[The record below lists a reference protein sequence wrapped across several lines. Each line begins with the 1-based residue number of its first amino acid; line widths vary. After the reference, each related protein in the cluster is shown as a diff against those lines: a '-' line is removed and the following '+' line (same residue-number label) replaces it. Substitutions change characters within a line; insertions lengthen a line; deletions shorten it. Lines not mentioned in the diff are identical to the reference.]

1 MSNIFCS
8 NFLIPILIFF
18 SICFIPNAC
27 KQKEQSVQ
35 ITVENY
41 THSSIEDVKA
51 LKKLSDYDMFEL
63 PLAEI
68 KPKDGVLPYDLNSSL
83 FTDYAFKKRF
93 IYLPEGTAMSYHED
107 QAFDFPEGSLIFK
120 FFYYPKDFRLP
131 EKDLQHIET
140 RVLIRENNDWTA
152 LTYIWNEAQND
163 AFLTIAGETKTV
175 AWIDEAGK
183 NQTINYSVPNLIQ
196 CKSCHEFNSKMM
208 PIGPAARHLNKPYTF
223 TTSTI
228 NQLDHFITLDK
239 LQGITSAASCP
250 KLADYTDTSLSKN
263 DRARAYLDI
272 NCAHCHRPE
281 GPAKNSALNL
291 LASEKNPIAYG
302 VMKTPIAAGIGSGGL
317 KYDIVPGKPDQSI
330 LHYRMHSLQPGV
342 AMPELG
348 RKMAHTEGLALITD
362 WISEME

>member
-1 MSNIFCS
+1 
-8 NFLIPILIFF
+8 
-18 SICFIPNAC
+18 
-27 KQKEQSVQ
+27 
-35 ITVENY
+35 
-41 THSSIEDVKA
+41 
-51 LKKLSDYDMFEL
+51 MFEL

-93 IYLPEGTAMSYHED
+93 IYLPAGTFMTYHED

-120 FFYYPKDFRLP
+120 FFYYPKDFRQP

-140 RVLIRENNDWTA
+140 RVLIREKNDWTA
-152 LTYIWNEAQND
+152 LTYIWDEAQSD

-183 NQTINYSVPNLIQ
+183 NQTVNYSVPNLIQ
-196 CKSCHEFNSKMM
+196 CKSCHEFNSNMM
-208 PIGPAARHLNKPYTF
+208 PIGPAARHLNKPYAF
-223 TTSTI
+223 ATSTI
-228 NQLDHFITLDK
+228 NQLDHFISLGK
-239 LQGITSAASCP
+239 LHGITSAASCP
-250 KLADYTDTSLSKN
+250 KIADYTDISLSTD

-348 RKMAHTEGLALITD
+348 RKMAHAEGMALITD
-362 WISEME
+362 WINGME